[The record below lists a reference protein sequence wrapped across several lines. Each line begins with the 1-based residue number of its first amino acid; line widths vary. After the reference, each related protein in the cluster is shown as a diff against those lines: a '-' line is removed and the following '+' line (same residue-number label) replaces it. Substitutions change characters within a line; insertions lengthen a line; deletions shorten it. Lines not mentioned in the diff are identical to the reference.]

1 MKEKKYRLF
10 FLCFNL
16 GRFHFKFQSCPF
28 LLKGEAQR
36 KEMLGNIQSFLSRQR
51 DLFSNT
57 EEQEETTTETR
68 RDIGYAIHSSNNR
81 RCSDKMRNRKTYYK
95 TKEDKEYKEAS
106 VLERENTRK
115 LKKKNNYKEQNQ
127 MERRGR
133 WRRTDKNQRSHQQEP

>member
-68 RDIGYAIHSSNNR
+68 RDIGYAIHSSNSR
-81 RCSDKMRNRKTYYK
+81 RCGDKMRNRKRK
-95 TKEDKEYKEAS
+95 HITKK
-106 VLERENTRK
+106 
-115 LKKKNNYKEQNQ
+115 
-127 MERRGR
+127 GR
-133 WRRTDKNQRSHQQEP
+133 